1 LQKPVIQNFYSVFV
15 FNLSKEIELMILS
28 VIFVEMFDINYKVM
42 RQLTL
47 SIPDNQFS
55 FFMKIVKAFDFVK
68 VEKTV
73 KIVEPSSSEENKRF
87 LDGISDAVREVN
99 LHKQGKIKLQTLEE
113 VFADF
118 RREGIIPSKDESK
131 EFTNDFV
138 AK

>member
-1 LQKPVIQNFYSVFV
+1 
-15 FNLSKEIELMILS
+15 
-28 VIFVEMFDINYKVM
+28 M
-42 RQLTL
+42 RQLTI

-73 KIVEPSSSEENKRF
+73 KIAEPHLSEEHKKF

-99 LHKQGKIKLQTLEE
+99 LHKQGKIKLQSLEE

-118 RREGIIPSKDESK
+118 RREGIIPPKDEIKAFSDNLSEEK
-131 EFTNDFV
+131 ILP
-138 AK
+138 